1 MDGAIARGD
10 LLIGL
15 LKVLRDDLPADP
27 DGPKAGLGYTVL
39 AWSRDGET
47 WTRDREPFMDRGPA
61 GAWDHAM
68 TWGDEQLIVGDETF
82 VYYGGYRQGHKTE
95 RFTERQIGLAR
106 VPRDRYVARCA
117 GSTRGYLRTPPVTLT
132 GARMTVN
139 ARIGGYLR
147 VRLLDGAG
155 RPIAGFDWT
164 DCPNLT
170 GDAIAH
176 EVGWSKPLASLT
188 GTPLRL
194 EFALKDAELYGFA
207 FGE

>member
-1 MDGAIARGD
+1 M
-10 LLIGL
+10 
-15 LKVLRDDLPADP
+15 
-27 DGPKAGLGYTVL
+27 
-39 AWSRDGET
+39 
-47 WTRDREPFMDRGPA
+47 
-61 GAWDHAM
+61 
-68 TWGDEQLIVGDETF
+68 
-82 VYYGGYRQGHKTE
+82 
-95 RFTERQIGLAR
+95 
-106 VPRDRYVARCA
+106 PRDRYVARCA
-117 GSTRGYLRTPPVTLT
+117 GSTRGYLRTPLVTLA
-132 GARMTVN
+132 GARVTVN
-139 ARIGGYLR
+139 AKVDGYLR

-176 EVGWSKPLASLT
+176 EVGWRKPLASLT